1 MESTVAG
8 SSKRNSDPEGNGDS
22 FPVDPSEKEAVSR
35 ELESILS
42 SPYFCTTK
50 RSKQFLSYVVHYKLD
65 GHEKPLK
72 ERTIG
77 TELFNRPAG
86 YATGDDPVVRVQA
99 GDVRR
104 RLEQY
109 YHAAPSNSPVRIE
122 LPVGF
127 YTPEFVWTQTVPVG
141 EVRPEAALAAVITT
155 EQANGKRKLFRWAW
169 VALAIL
175 IAAAAAGM
183 LIHYAKAPRS
193 ALDRFWSPAM
203 ANSGPILLCLAKPTV
218 YRPSADLYQAHSR
231 PGQFDTEFDRL
242 GAPPPLK
249 PNDTLEWHDMVEYS
263 DYGVASGDVH
273 AAIRLST
280 MLTQLGKDS
289 QLRIGNNYSFEDL
302 RNSPAI
308 VLGAFNNR
316 WAMQITSNL
325 HYTFVEEN
333 GHQMIREQGQRGRTW
348 QANWIK
354 HPSLW
359 IPIEDY
365 GLVTRLLDSK
375 TGQFVVSVAG
385 ITAAGTQAASEFVSS
400 SEDLDKGLRDAPPD
414 WARKNLQIV
423 VHTTVT
429 DSIPGP
435 PEIVATYIW

>member
-1 MESTVAG
+1 MGSSMAG
-8 SSKRNSDPEGNGDS
+8 STKPNSDPQMNGDNG
-22 FPVDPSEKEAVSR
+22 PVDPTEKEAVSR

-50 RSKQFLSYVVHYKLD
+50 RSKEFLSYVVRYKLD
-65 GHEKPLK
+65 GHESRLK

-77 TELFNRPAG
+77 TELFKRPAG

-109 YHAAPSNSPVRIE
+109 YHAANNRSAVRIE

-127 YTPEFVWTQTVPVG
+127 YTPEFVWTQTVPVQ
-141 EVRPEAALAAVITT
+141 EEPPEARLPVAVTT
-155 EQANGKRKLFRWAW
+155 ERSNGKRKLFRGALVGLALLVAASAAW
-169 VALAIL
+169 IL
-175 IAAAAAGM
+175 IRHAE
-183 LIHYAKAPRS
+183 APR
-193 ALDRFWSPAM
+193 AAMARFWSPGM
-203 ANSGPILLCLAKPTV
+203 AASGPILICLAKPTV
-218 YRPSADLYQAHSR
+218 YRPSADLYQAHAS

-249 PNDTLEWHDMVEYS
+249 PNDMLEWHDMVEYS
-263 DYGVASGDVH
+263 DFGVASGDVH

-280 MLTQLGKDS
+280 MLTRLGKET
-289 QLRIGNNYSFEDL
+289 QLRIGSNYSFEDL

-316 WAMQITSNL
+316 WAMQLTSNL
-325 HYTFVEEN
+325 HFTFVEAN
-333 GHQMIREQGQRGRTW
+333 GKQMIREQGQQGR
-348 QANWIK
+348 NWEVKWTK
-354 HPSLW
+354 HPGVW
-359 IPIEDY
+359 IAVEDY

-385 ITAAGTQAASEFVSS
+385 ITAAGTQAASEFVSN
-400 SEDLDKGLRDAPPD
+400 SEDLEKGLRDAPPD
-414 WARKNLQIV
+414 WAQKNLQIV